1 MADGEGNG
9 YVTAMS
15 EPTPL
20 PAYKPPPKVLAKRVI
35 LVTGAGDGI
44 GRAVSIA
51 CGSLG
56 AAVILLGRTV
66 KKLEKVYD
74 AILHAKGPE
83 PAIYPMDL
91 AGATAEHYAELNSN
105 VEKEFGR
112 LDGLLHNAA
121 HLKALSSI
129 ENSELEDWGMSFQV
143 NVHAPFMLTRA
154 CLPLLRKSEDAS
166 IVFTTAEQGRK
177 GRAYWGAYAVTKAAA
192 ERMMEVLADELE
204 GTPNV
209 RVNSIDPGPT
219 RTRLRQAAYPGK
231 NPIDYKAP
239 EATTDA
245 YVYLLGPASKDSNGV
260 SFVINE
266 QGRNT

>member
-1 MADGEGNG
+1 MP
-9 YVTAMS
+9 
-15 EPTPL
+15 EPTAL
-20 PAYKPPPKVLAKRVI
+20 PAYTPPAKVLAKRVI
-35 LVTGAGDGI
+35 LITGAGDGI

-51 CGSLG
+51 CGALG
-56 AAVILLGRTV
+56 ATVILLGRTV

-74 AILHAKGPE
+74 AILDAKGPE

-91 AGATAEHYAELNSN
+91 AGAAAQHYAELERN
-105 VEKEFGR
+105 VDKEFGR

-129 ENSELEDWGMSFQV
+129 ENSDLEDWGLSFQI
-143 NVHAPFMLTRA
+143 NVHAAYLLTRA

-166 IVFTTAEQGRK
+166 VVFTSAEQGRK
-177 GRAYWGAYAVTKAAA
+177 GRAYWGAYAASKAAA

-231 NPIDYKAP
+231 NPNDYKAP
-239 EATTDA
+239 EAVADG
-245 YVYLLGPASKDSNGV
+245 YVYLLGPESKDRNGV
-260 SFVINE
+260 SFVAE
-266 QGRNT
+266 E